1 MLEIAVEHVKRV
13 RSVVHGRLESNP
25 VSGPAL
31 QPDREPIHAGALS
44 RITQSWIRCLNEY
57 KLDPGASN
65 DPEVVPLAELHLRQ
79 ERLADLQAV
88 AKVEM
93 ANLYQQL
100 AGSGYAIMLTDRD
113 GVLLNYFGDPAFTHA
128 ASKTGLMPGALWN
141 ERAQGTNGMG
151 TCLFEQRPLTVHQ
164 DEHYLSRNIGL
175 SCAAAPIFDH
185 DGELVG
191 VLDASGESHLAQ
203 QHTLA
208 LVSMSVQMIENRVF
222 LQRFRHDYIVRF
234 HNRPEFV
241 GTLSEGAIA
250 LSVTGKVLAATRCAL
265 FQLGLRSRSEIVGR
279 DIAEL
284 FNVTFCGLIDSS
296 VRKAFHP
303 VPIFETRNGAR
314 FFAVMYQPV
323 AHGTA
328 RPVLRGGSD
337 GAASAAAPRTAPPS
351 GTAQT
356 PLDALQF
363 GDPSMAASIETVKRV
378 LERNV
383 AILLQGE
390 TGTGKEMFARAAHL
404 SSSRAARPFVAI
416 NCASIPEALIESELF
431 GYRSGAFTGA
441 SKEGQRGKLL
451 QANGGTLFLD
461 EIGDMPVTLQAR
473 LLRVLEE
480 REVVPLGSET
490 PVKLDIHLISATHC
504 DLHKKICQGEFRED
518 LYYRLQGVTI
528 ALPAL
533 RERADRRNLIRH
545 LAAEESDEGN
555 PVELDERLL
564 DLLDRQRWPGNVR
577 QLRHLLRTMIAL
589 RENDLLTTRD
599 LPPDYPSGARVTAIA
614 AILPGSPSSAGN
626 KSGND
631 IPADMPRA
639 DAASMAAEPTSADIG
654 IAAVAMP
661 KLNPLESAER
671 AALMQELA
679 RRDWN
684 LSSVARELNISRNTL
699 YRKLERLHI
708 TPPDKSLFH

>member
-1 MLEIAVEHVKRV
+1 MLEIVVEHVKRV
-13 RSVVHGRLESNP
+13 RSVVYGRLESHP
-25 VSGPAL
+25 VLSAVSH
-31 QPDREPIHAGALS
+31 PDREPGHADTPN

-57 KLDPGASN
+57 KLDPGACH
-65 DPEVVPLAELHLRQ
+65 DPEIVSPSELQARQ
-79 ERLADLQAV
+79 EGLADLQSV

-128 ASKTGLMPGALWN
+128 ASKTGLMPGALWS
-141 ERAQGTNGMG
+141 ERVQGTNGMG
-151 TCLFEQRPLTVHQ
+151 TCLFERRPLTVHQ

-185 DGELVG
+185 EGELVG
-191 VLDASGESHLAQ
+191 VLDASGESRLAQ

-222 LQRFRHDYIVRF
+222 LHQFRHEYIVRF

-250 LSVTGKVLAATRCAL
+250 LSITGKVLAATRCAL
-265 FQLGLRSRSEIVGR
+265 FQLGLQSRSEIVGR

-296 VRKAFHP
+296 IRKAFHP
-303 VPIFETRNGAR
+303 VPIFETGSGAR

-323 AHGTA
+323 SKTGTQ
-328 RPVLRGGSD
+328 PVLRGGL
-337 GAASAAAPRTAPPS
+337 GAGTLPRTS
-351 GTAQT
+351 GRVQT

-363 GDPSMAASIETVKRV
+363 GDPSMAASIDTAKRV

-461 EIGDMPVTLQAR
+461 EIGDMPVALQAR

-480 REVVPLGSET
+480 REVIPLGSET
-490 PVKLDIHLISATHC
+490 PVKLDIHVISATHC
-504 DLHKKICQGEFRED
+504 NLHKKIAQGEFRED
-518 LYYRLQGVTI
+518 LYYRLHGVTI
-528 ALPAL
+528 TLPPL
-533 RERADRRNLIRH
+533 RERADRQGLIRH
-545 LAAEESDEGN
+545 LAAEESDEGR
-555 PVELDERLL
+555 PVELDEPLL
-564 DLLDRQRWPGNVR
+564 ALLDRQRWPGNVR
-577 QLRHLLRTMIAL
+577 QLRHLLRTMVAL
-589 RENDLLTTRD
+589 RESDCLTVRD
-599 LPPDYPSGARVTAIA
+599 LPPEYHAGRLTTVA
-614 AILPGSPSSAGN
+614 ADGPDTTPDSSPNAPVDGQ
-626 KSGND
+626 
-631 IPADMPRA
+631 A
-639 DAASMAAEPTSADIG
+639 DALSNEVTHTPANAPAVPPGRVPAHDSAAGLA
-654 IAAVAMP
+654 
-661 KLNPLESAER
+661 LNPLESAER
-671 AALMQELA
+671 QALMQELT

-708 TPPDKSLFH
+708 KPPDKPLFH

>member
-13 RSVVHGRLESNP
+13 RSVVHKRLESNHALEP
-25 VSGPAL
+25 VPNA
-31 QPDREPIHAGALS
+31 DREPGHALTGN

-57 KLDPGASN
+57 QLDPGACN
-65 DPEVVPLAELHLRQ
+65 DPEVVSPSELQARQ
-79 ERLADLQAV
+79 EGLADLQAV

-128 ASKTGLMPGALWN
+128 ASKTGLMPGALWS

-185 DGELVG
+185 EGELVG
-191 VLDASGESHLAQ
+191 VLDASGESRLAQ

-222 LQRFRHDYIVRF
+222 LHQFRHEYIVRF

-265 FQLGLRSRSEIVGR
+265 FQLGLHCRSEIVGR
-279 DIAEL
+279 DISEL
-284 FNVTFCGLIDSS
+284 FNVTFCGLVDSS
-296 VRKAFHP
+296 IRKAFHP
-303 VPIFETRNGAR
+303 VPIFETRSGAR

-323 AHGTA
+323 ANTGA
-328 RPVLRGGSD
+328 RSPVRGGPD
-337 GAASAAAPRTAPPS
+337 AGMPARLAKPA
-351 GTAQT
+351 GT
-356 PLDALQF
+356 PLDALHF
-363 GDPSMAASIETVKRV
+363 GDPSMSASVDTAKRV
-378 LERNV
+378 LERKV
-383 AILLQGE
+383 AVLLYGE

-404 SSSRAARPFVAI
+404 SSSRASRPFVAI

-480 REVVPLGSET
+480 REVIPLGGDT
-490 PVKLDIHLISATHC
+490 PIKLDIHLISATHC
-504 DLHKKICQGEFRED
+504 DLQQKIGQGTFRED

-528 ALPAL
+528 TLPPL
-533 RERADRRNLIRH
+533 RERADRRALIRH
-545 LAAEESDEGN
+545 LAGEESDEGS
-555 PVELDERLL
+555 PVEIDEQLL
-564 DLLDRQRWPGNVR
+564 ALLDRQRWPGNVR
-577 QLRHLLRTMIAL
+577 QL
-589 RENDLLTTRD
+589 
-599 LPPDYPSGARVTAIA
+599 
-614 AILPGSPSSAGN
+614 
-626 KSGND
+626 
-631 IPADMPRA
+631 
-639 DAASMAAEPTSADIG
+639 PTCCA
-654 IAAVAMP
+654 P
-661 KLNPLESAER
+661 
-671 AALMQELA
+671 
-679 RRDWN
+679 
-684 LSSVARELNISRNTL
+684 
-699 YRKLERLHI
+699 
-708 TPPDKSLFH
+708 

>member
-13 RSVVHGRLESNP
+13 RSVVQGRLESNHATGLASHP
-25 VSGPAL
+25 
-31 QPDREPIHAGALS
+31 QRESLFPNAGN
-44 RITQSWIRCLNEY
+44 RITQSWVRCLNEY
-57 KLDPGASN
+57 KLDP
-65 DPEVVPLAELHLRQ
+65 DTCTEPEVVSPAELQDRQ
-79 ERLADLQAV
+79 DQLADLQAV

-100 AGSGYAIMLTDRD
+100 AGSGYAIILTDRD

-128 ASKTGLMPGALWN
+128 ASKTGLMPGALWS
-141 ERAQGTNGMG
+141 ERVQGTNGMG
-151 TCLFEQRPLTVHQ
+151 TCLYERRPLTVHQ

-185 DGELVG
+185 EDELVG
-191 VLDASGESHLAQ
+191 VLDASGESRLAQ

-222 LQRFRHDYIVRF
+222 LQRFRREYILRF

-265 FQLGLRSRSEIVGR
+265 FQLGLSSRSEIVGR

-284 FNVTFCGLIDSS
+284 FNVTFCGLVDSS
-296 VRKAFHP
+296 VKKAFHP
-303 VPIFETRNGAR
+303 VPIFGTRSGAR

-323 AHGTA
+323 GGARPLLLGRSAAGTA
-328 RPVLRGGSD
+328 TQGLK
-337 GAASAAAPRTAPPS
+337 APDL
-351 GTAQT
+351 
-356 PLDALQF
+356 PLDALHF
-363 GDPSMAASIETVKRV
+363 GDPSMAVNVETAKRV

-383 AILLQGE
+383 PILVLGE

-404 SSSRAARPFVAI
+404 SSRRAARPFVAI

-441 SKEGQRGKLL
+441 SKDGQRGKLL

-480 REVVPLGSET
+480 REVVPLGGDT

-504 DLHKKICQGEFRED
+504 DLQQKIGQGAFRED

-528 ALPAL
+528 TLPSL
-533 RERADRRNLIRH
+533 RERTDRRSLIRH
-545 LAAEESDEGN
+545 LVDEESDEGS
-555 PVELDERLL
+555 PVELDDRLL
-564 DLLDRQRWPGNVR
+564 ALLDRQRWPGNVR

-589 RENDLLTTRD
+589 RETDCLTVHD
-599 LPPDYPSGARVTAIA
+599 LPPEYRNALLGGAPRPSPDKLANEVANEVASQDDDITQDG
-614 AILPGSPSSAGN
+614 PG
-626 KSGND
+626 
-631 IPADMPRA
+631 
-639 DAASMAAEPTSADIG
+639 TQ
-654 IAAVAMP
+654 
-661 KLNPLESAER
+661 KLNPVESAER
-671 AALMQELA
+671 RALLQELV

-684 LSSVARELNISRNTL
+684 LSSVARALGIARNTL
-699 YRKLERLHI
+699 YRKLERLDI
-708 TPPDKSLFH
+708 KPADKSVLH

>member
-13 RSVVHGRLESNP
+13 RSVVQGRLESHHA
-25 VSGPAL
+25 SGLASHP
-31 QPDREPIHAGALS
+31 QREPHLPNTGN
-44 RITQSWIRCLNEY
+44 RITQSWVRCLNEY
-57 KLDPGASN
+57 KLDPGTCTE
-65 DPEVVPLAELHLRQ
+65 PEVVSPAELRDRQ

-100 AGSGYAIMLTDRD
+100 AGSGYAIILTDRD

-128 ASKTGLMPGALWN
+128 ASKTGLMPGALWS
-141 ERAQGTNGMG
+141 ERVQGTNGMG
-151 TCLFEQRPLTVHQ
+151 TCLYERRPLTVHQ

-185 DGELVG
+185 EDELVG
-191 VLDASGESHLAQ
+191 VLDASGESRLAQ

-222 LQRFRHDYIVRF
+222 LQRFRHEYILRF

-265 FQLGLRSRSEIVGR
+265 FQLGLSSRSEIVGR

-284 FNVTFCGLIDSS
+284 FNVTFCGLVDSS
-296 VRKAFHP
+296 VKKAFHP
-303 VPIFETRNGAR
+303 VPIFGTRSGAR

-323 AHGTA
+323 ASAGA
-328 RPVLRGGSD
+328 RPLLHRGS
-337 GAASAAAPRTAPPS
+337 SAGTSQHTKAPEL
-351 GTAQT
+351 
-356 PLDALQF
+356 PLDALHF
-363 GDPSMAASIETVKRV
+363 GDPSMAVNVETAKRV

-383 AILLQGE
+383 PILVLGE

-404 SSSRAARPFVAI
+404 SSQRAARPFVAI

-441 SKEGQRGKLL
+441 SKDGQRGKLL
-451 QANGGTLFLD
+451 QANGGTFFLD
-461 EIGDMPVTLQAR
+461 EIGDMPVALQAR

-480 REVVPLGSET
+480 REVVPLGGDT

-504 DLHKKICQGEFRED
+504 DLLQKIGQGMFRED

-528 ALPAL
+528 TLPPL
-533 RERADRRNLIRH
+533 RERADRRSLIRH
-545 LAAEESDEGN
+545 LVEEESDEGS
-555 PVELDERLL
+555 PVELDDRLL
-564 DLLDRQRWPGNVR
+564 ALLDRQRWPGNVR

-589 RENDLLTTRD
+589 RETDCLTVHD
-599 LPPDYPSGARVTAIA
+599 LPPEYRNTF
-614 AILPGSPSSAGN
+614 LGSATR
-626 KSGND
+626 
-631 IPADMPRA
+631 PAPDEVADHGA
-639 DAASMAAEPTSADIG
+639 DAAQEEPGTQ
-654 IAAVAMP
+654 

-671 AALMQELA
+671 RALLQELV

-684 LSSVARELNISRNTL
+684 LSSVARALGIARNTL
-699 YRKLERLHI
+699 YRKLERLDI
-708 TPPDKSLFH
+708 KPADKSVLH